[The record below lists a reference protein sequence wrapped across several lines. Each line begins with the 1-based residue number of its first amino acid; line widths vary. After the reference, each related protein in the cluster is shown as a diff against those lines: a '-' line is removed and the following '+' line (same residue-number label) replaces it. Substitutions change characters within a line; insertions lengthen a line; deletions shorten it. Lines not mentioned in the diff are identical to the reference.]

1 MAPYAESK
9 GVPAPELAALM
20 GVEEHWEASVPVA
33 QPSIRK
39 KATQVYPPNRRMKRL
54 Q

>member
-33 QPSIRK
+33 QPSIGK
-39 KATQVYPPNRRMKRL
+39 KLSKFTRRIDA
-54 Q
+54 